1 MFADS
6 FVLIILTLA
15 IGLPPL
21 VFLFMALAAGHLDDN
36 GSSAT
41 SIFEAEELRYARPWE
56 TRKQLQER
64 VQQHG
69 YLTNNPRDEW
79 ERWL

>member
-1 MFADS
+1 MFANS
-6 FVLIILTLA
+6 FILILLTLA

-21 VFLFMALAAGHLDDN
+21 VFLFMALAAGHLDDD
-36 GSSAT
+36 GSSAA

-56 TRKQLQER
+56 SRRQLQDR

-69 YLTNNPRDEW
+69 YLLNNPRPEW

>member
-1 MFADS
+1 MFANS
-6 FVLIILTLA
+6 FVLIILTLV

-21 VFLFMALAAGHLDDN
+21 VFLFMALAAGQLDDD

-41 SIFEAEELRYARPWE
+41 SIFETEELRYARPWE

-69 YLTNNPRDEW
+69 YLMNNPRGEW